1 MYRLSRAAS
10 ETRQRISSRLT
21 VIQYVIVASVGLLA
35 LGFWYLLV
43 IEHQRYWELAE
54 NNHQR
59 TLALRAPRG
68 VLFDRHNR
76 VLVENRDALNISIV
90 REHSK
95 DLDHTIRM
103 LAAVAGAN
111 EADIR
116 ERMRRART
124 LPSFQPIPVIEDA
137 TLAQVAA
144 VTARRLDKEL
154 PDVIIERVPTR
165 KYPAD
170 AMAAHLL
177 GYVGE
182 VKEDQ
187 LQSGGL
193 KSGDVVGQWG
203 LERTYNALLM
213 GTDGARRVVVNSM
226 GREIRTLDELQP
238 TAGRRVRLTI
248 DYELQRAAEEGFK
261 AMGFNGAAVI
271 LDPRS
276 GEVLS
281 YVSLPAYDPNAFAAG
296 INADTWNRLTT
307 DQLHPLQNRAIQG
320 LYSPGST
327 FKIAVATAALEE
339 GVATPDFAVT
349 CRGSAVFYGRP
360 FLCHLKGGHGTV
372 RMVEAIEKS
381 CNVYF
386 YTLGNMVGIDRIN
399 KWATALGLGT
409 KSGID
414 LPSEV
419 EGLVPSTAWK
429 KAKTGERWYP
439 GETISVSIGQGQVT
453 VTPIS
458 MAVMISTIANGGTRF
473 VPHLVTAEEE
483 NGVWKPV
490 AAPAPASQVAL
501 KPETVATLHQGL
513 WLVVNGAGT
522 GGRARIAG
530 RDVAGKTG
538 TAQVIS
544 IQGAKAA
551 AGKTEMDLRDHGWFV
566 FFAPRDN
573 PEIAGVIFAEH
584 AEHGYY
590 AAPIAKYVMETYI
603 AEKDGQ
609 PLPKF
614 QAPVIAKPAT
624 LISGTNTDGGR

>member
-1 MYRLSRAAS
+1 MYRQSQAAS
-10 ETRQRISSRLT
+10 ETRRRITFRLQ
-21 VIQYVIVASVGLLA
+21 VIQYGVVAVFGLLA
-35 LGFWYLLV
+35 LAFWFFQV
-43 IEHQRYWELAE
+43 VEHRRLEELAE

-68 VLFDRHNR
+68 VLFDRFNR
-76 VLVENRDALNISIV
+76 VLVENRDSLNISIV

-95 DLDHTIRM
+95 DLDRTIR
-103 LAAVAGAN
+103 LLTAVAGAS
-111 EADIR
+111 EASIR
-116 ERMRRART
+116 EKIQRARN
-124 LPSFQPIPVIEDA
+124 LPRYQPIPVVEDA
-137 TLAQVAA
+137 SLAQVAA
-144 VTARRLDKEL
+144 VTARRLDSEL
-154 PDVIIERVPTR
+154 PDVVIERVPTR

-170 AMAAHLL
+170 ELAAHLL

-182 VKEDQ
+182 VKEEQ
-187 LQSGGL
+187 LASGGL
-193 KSGDVVGQWG
+193 KSGDLIGQWG
-203 LERTYNALLM
+203 LERAYNNVLM

-226 GREIRTLDELQP
+226 GREMRTIDEVEP
-238 TAGRRVRLTI
+238 TEGRRMRLTI
-248 DYELQRAAEEGFK
+248 DYDLQRAAEEGFK
-261 AMGFNGAAVI
+261 ALGFNGAAVV
-271 LDPRS
+271 LDPRN
-276 GEVLS
+276 GEVLTH
-281 YVSLPAYDPNAFAAG
+281 VSLPAYDPNAFAVG
-296 INADTWNRLTT
+296 IDSATWSSLTT
-307 DQLHPLQNRAIQG
+307 DKLRPLQNRAIQG
-320 LYSPGST
+320 LYSPGSL

-339 GVATPDFAVT
+339 GLVTPDFAVT

-360 FLCHLKGGHGTV
+360 FQCHLKGGHGTV
-372 RMVEAIEKS
+372 AMEQAIEKS

-386 YTLGNMVGIDRIN
+386 YTLGNMLGIDRIH

-414 LPSEV
+414 LPSEI
-419 EGLVPSTAWK
+419 EGLVPSTEWK

-439 GETISVSIGQGQVT
+439 GETISVSIGQGQVS

-458 MAVMISTIANGGTRF
+458 LAVMISTIANGGTRV
-473 VPHLVTAEEE
+473 VPHVVSAETEGHE
-483 NGVWKPV
+483 WKPV
-490 AAPAPASQVAL
+490 PAPAPLSQGIL

-551 AGKTEMDLRDHGWFV
+551 AGKTTMDLRDHGWFV

-573 PEIAGVIFAEH
+573 PEIAGVVFAEH

-590 AAPIAKYVMETYI
+590 AAPIAKYVMETYF
-603 AEKDGQ
+603 AKRDGL
-609 PLPKF
+609 PLPQF
-614 QAPVIAKPAT
+614 QAPPKPAT
-624 LISGTNTDGGR
+624 AVIAGGQ